1 MFRYVSLN
9 LKAHLMKKAFFIIWF
24 FASSLGFGTTSGIN
38 FVYQPLTTRGTDEDP
53 AIIVAKIPV
62 IAVGEPENLMK
73 YISMPLKLQQHAWGS
88 VGDSNLLSLLKI
100 EVSGEWVS
108 ERQSAVT
115 LDLSAMEP
123 TDSDEVTGE
132 AVVQAAI
139 DCIRRT
145 IDELGKNK
153 TWKIRI
159 LCREQDRA
167 KWSKYETAYR
177 PKARK

>member
-1 MFRYVSLN
+1 
-9 LKAHLMKKAFFIIWF
+9 MKKPFLIIWF
-24 FASSLGFGTTSGIN
+24 FASSLGFGSTSGIN
-38 FVYQPLTTRGTDEDP
+38 FVYQPLTTMGTDQES
-53 AIIVAKIPV
+53 AIIIAKIPV
-62 IAVGEPENLMK
+62 IAMGEQANVIS
-73 YISMPLKLQQHAWGS
+73 YISTPLKLQQHESGS
-88 VGDSNLLSLLKI
+88 VDDSNLLSLLKI
-100 EVSGEWVS
+100 KISGEWVS
-108 ERQSAVT
+108 ERESAVT

-123 TDSDEVTGE
+123 TDSYELTDI
-132 AVVQAAI
+132 AVVKAAL

-145 IDELGKNK
+145 IDELGGKT

>member
-1 MFRYVSLN
+1 
-9 LKAHLMKKAFFIIWF
+9 MKKAFLIIWF

-38 FVYQPLTTRGTDEDP
+38 FVYQPLTTMGTDEDP
-53 AIIVAKIPV
+53 TIIVAKVPV
-62 IAVGEPENLMK
+62 IAVGELENLIK
-73 YISMPLKLQQHAWGS
+73 YISMPLKLQQHAFGH
-88 VGDSNLLSLLKI
+88 VDDSNLLSLLKI

-108 ERQSAVT
+108 ESQSAVT

-123 TDSDEVTGE
+123 TDSYELTDV
-132 AVVQAAI
+132 AVVKAAL

-145 IDELGKNK
+145 IDEIAGKK

>member
-1 MFRYVSLN
+1 
-9 LKAHLMKKAFFIIWF
+9 MKKAFLIIWF
-24 FASSLGFGTTSGIN
+24 FASSLGFGTTCGIS
-38 FVYQPLTTRGTDEDP
+38 FVYQPLTTMGTDEDP

-62 IAVGEPENLMK
+62 IAVGHPENLIE
-73 YISMPLKLQQHAWGS
+73 YISMPLKLQQHSWGHIE
-88 VGDSNLLSLLKI
+88 DSNLLSALKI
-100 EVSGEWVS
+100 EVSGELVS
-108 ERQSAVT
+108 ERESAVT
-115 LDLSAMEP
+115 LNLSAMEP
-123 TDSDEVTGE
+123 MDSEEEVTDD
-132 AVVQAAI
+132 AVVKAAI

-145 IDELGKNK
+145 IDEIGGKK

>member
-1 MFRYVSLN
+1 
-9 LKAHLMKKAFFIIWF
+9 MKKAFLVIWF

-38 FVYQPLTTRGTDEDP
+38 FVYQPLTTMGTDEDP

-62 IAVGEPENLMK
+62 IAVGELENLIQ
-73 YISMPLKLQQHAWGS
+73 YISMPLKLQQHEFGH
-88 VGDSNLLSLLKI
+88 VEDSNLLSELKI
-100 EVSGEWVS
+100 KVSGEWVS
-108 ERQSAVT
+108 EGESAVT

-123 TDSDEVTGE
+123 TDPYELTDD
-132 AVVQAAI
+132 AVVKAAL

-145 IDELGKNK
+145 IDEIGGKK

-167 KWSKYETAYR
+167 KWSRYETAYR